1 MSSPGESD
9 EWLVEDRR
17 YLDRCASEALSRP
30 REALPRRPAPRVRV
44 HEAGGVV
51 SAGARA
57 PSSSAQRRG
66 RRAGARGGYL
76 EDEYSE
82 ASEFEDAEIAEPLE
96 GAAPLAAFMH
106 GFGAFCV
113 RHGSARPPSPMLP
126 AHSTTSRLPSI
137 SGGLFPVVYFRRSVF
152 GDLFPITQG
161 TDSRAAC
168 SPALPVRGR
177 GSRRV
182 RGAAR
187 GRGCGMRCRSSMQ
200 QISTFCWTGF
210 HTPPGRCFA
219 VGACGMT

>member
-57 PSSSAQRRG
+57 LSSSAQRRG

-113 RHGSARPPSPMLP
+113 RHGSARPPAPCSPPTLRR
-126 AHSTTSRLPSI
+126 ADCR
-137 SGGLFPVVYFRRSVF
+137 LFPVVYFRWSISGGLFSAIYFRSRR
-152 GDLFPITQG
+152 GQIP
-161 TDSRAAC
+161 AP
-168 SPALPVRGR
+168 PALRPCPCVAGAHGACGGQLAGGAAGCGAGARCSRSRLSAGP
-177 GSRRV
+177 GSTPR
-182 RGAAR
+182 RGAALP
-187 GRGCGMRCRSSMQ
+187 
-200 QISTFCWTGF
+200 WA
-210 HTPPGRCFA
+210 H
-219 VGACGMT
+219 VG